1 MTQASKESHLL
12 GQVAFRVPLL
22 LPAIWEKTVQDSNA
36 KLCESSFFQLKCTSD
51 ELGGACV

>member
-12 GQVAFRVPLL
+12 GQVAFRVPLP